1 MMKAI
6 NTALT
11 GLSAASKSI
20 EAGANNIANISSAG
34 SLTPESNNQPYNT
47 QIVTKQANKAGGVS
61 ANITTK
67 NPAFIP
73 AYSPDSPFADEN
85 GNIGVPNT
93 DLAEEAI
100 KIKLAELSYKANL
113 SVIKTATELQEEL
126 LKSVDKKA

>member
-1 MMKAI
+1 MIKVI

-11 GLSAASKSI
+11 GLSAASKSV
-20 EAGANNIANISSAG
+20 EAGANNIANITSSG
-34 SLTPESNNQPYNT
+34 SLDPESENQPYNT
-47 QIVTKQANKAGGVS
+47 QIVTRQTNKTGGVT

-67 NPAFIP
+67 SPAFVP

-113 SVIKTATELQEEL
+113 SVIKTASELQEEL
-126 LKSVDKKA
+126 LKTVDEKA